1 MTVWAVVSAA
11 NYVLVLITLG
21 FVLLQRRREPAAM
34 LAWIL
39 ALLLLPGLGLVL
51 YWLLDSA
58 RLRRKSS
65 RRRRRVAHLLARFQD
80 WAERQGLGGAE
91 AAPADLPPDLTPIAQ
106 IGQRLAGVP
115 VTAGNEVTILEEANE
130 TYAALEAAIRSA
142 RHHVHLEYYIWRADE
157 TGRHFADLLI
167 ERARAG
173 VECRL
178 LLDAVGS
185 WTLRP
190 AFLRPLR
197 QAGVRVAFFLPLWP
211 LTAGRRLSVHLR
223 NHRKIAVVDGQ
234 VAFTGSQNIGDEYR
248 GRRKALSPWFDTHL
262 RVHGPAAAFLQE
274 TFAEDWFL
282 ATRESLDR
290 EAYFPVPDRRGT
302 SLVQIV
308 PSGPDHSVSVLAQ
321 VVFAAFAAARQSI
334 RMATPYFVPDPT
346 VRMALAS
353 ACFRG
358 VKVRIVVPS
367 RSDSRLVL
375 WAGRSYYPELLEHG
389 VEIYEYDGGVLHSKL
404 VTVDERWAMLGSANM
419 DVRSFRLNFEI
430 TALLYDAATA
440 RHLNATIDR
449 FCAGARPVRARDV
462 WRNRSLPRRLG
473 EGAARLLTPLL

>member
-1 MTVWAVVSAA
+1 MTFWAVASAA
-11 NYVLVLITLG
+11 NYVLVLVTIG
-21 FVLLQRRREPAAM
+21 FLLQRRREPAAM

-80 WAERQGLGGAE
+80 WAERQGLGGPQAV
-91 AAPADLPPDLTPIAQ
+91 AADLPPELVPIAQ

-115 VTAGNEVTILEEANE
+115 VTAGNEVAILEEANE

-157 TGRHFADLLI
+157 TGRHFAELLI

-185 WTLRP
+185 WSLRP
-190 AFLRPLR
+190 SFLRPLR
-197 QAGVRVAFFLPLWP
+197 EAGVRVAFFLPLRP
-211 LTAGRRLSVHLR
+211 LAAGRRPSVHLR

-234 VAFTGSQNIGDEYR
+234 VAFMGSQNIGDEYR
-248 GRRKALSPWFDTHL
+248 GRRRALSPWFDTHI
-262 RVHGPAAAFLQE
+262 RVSGPAAAFLQE
-274 TFAEDWFL
+274 TFAEDWYL
-282 ATRESLDR
+282 ATREPLEQ
-290 EAYFPVPDRRGT
+290 EAYFPVPARRGA

-334 RMATPYFVPDPT
+334 RMATPYFVPDPA

-358 VKVRIVVPS
+358 VKVRIVLPS
-367 RSDSRLVL
+367 RSDSRLAL

-389 VEIYEYDGGVLHSKL
+389 VEIYEYGGGVLHSKL

-430 TALLYDAATA
+430 TALLYDAPAA
-440 RHLNATIDR
+440 QGLSATIDR
-449 FCAGARPVRARDV
+449 FCGGARPVRARDV
-462 WRNRSLPRRLG
+462 WRNRPLPRRLG